1 MAGVHTVLSKVL
13 NKWYF
18 SYTCIIYNT
27 SHFVQQIPES
37 LNFEIILNEATKMH
51 KEYDLSNVKDE
62 VEERVKLE

>member
-1 MAGVHTVLSKVL
+1 MAGVYTVLSKVL

-27 SHFVQQIPES
+27 SNCVQQIPEN
-37 LNFEIILNEATKMH
+37 LNFEIILEEATKMH

-62 VEERVKLE
+62 VDKRVKQE